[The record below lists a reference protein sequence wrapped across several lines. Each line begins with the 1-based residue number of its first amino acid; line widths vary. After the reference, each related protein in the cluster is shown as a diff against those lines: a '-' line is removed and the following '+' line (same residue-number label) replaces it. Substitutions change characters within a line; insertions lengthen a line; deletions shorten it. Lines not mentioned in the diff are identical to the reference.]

1 MTCRRRAR
9 SYWTTCRCDNCTL
22 ERSRKRKLHSVGKP
36 YRVPNDVAWAKLT
49 QRFEQGWSARAVASA
64 CGVPDYYFSD
74 HHAEWKRG
82 NVMRLGPVLA
92 QAVMTMERPTA
103 GQVGAEPSRRRLRAL
118 AVIGYSLT
126 TMSEETGIKVSAL
139 AMIRNRN
146 LRCSATTAATIED
159 TYTRLHMTP
168 GPDGQAITS
177 ARAKG
182 WHGPLAWDDIDDPN
196 EQPTG
201 RDYQERKRVNGTT
214 ADLEPVDQNVIDRI
228 LNGEW
233 RLPASP
239 LERVEIA
246 RLWVADGGAVNELSR
261 RTGWKVDRY
270 LKLGEVA

>member
-9 SYWTTCRCDNCTL
+9 SYWTTCHCDACTI

-36 YRVPNDVAWAKLT
+36 YRVPNEVAWAELT

-92 QAVMTMERPTA
+92 QAVMTMGRPTA

-146 LRCSATTAATIED
+146 LRCSAITAATIED
-159 TYTRLHMTP
+159 TYSRLHMTP

-182 WHGPLAWDDIDDPN
+182 WHGPLAWDDIDN
-196 EQPTG
+196 
-201 RDYQERKRVNGTT
+201 
-214 ADLEPVDQNVIDRI
+214 DLEPAKSPRIGRWNEYVDEAMVQRVIDREPRPRK
-228 LNGEW
+228 LTTAESVEAVR
-233 RLPASP
+233 RLLALGVIPRRIEKDYGIKVERHREAS
-239 LERVEIA
+239 
-246 RLWVADGGAVNELSR
+246 
-261 RTGWKVDRY
+261 
-270 LKLGEVA
+270 